1 MKAVFSKVTG
11 LNQAAVEEAA
21 RFIYEL
27 NKSYYEVKRVSIYDV
42 FDQIWSMCVASLKK
56 DYPDGWKELVPDIK
70 VRVIPNVDLL
80 KHFRMGEAIEMVKIL
95 DDLMYICTNLD
106 DISKYEVFM
115 KIKGE
120 RDELCHDIVMNLSIY
135 DESSWE

>member
-1 MKAVFSKVTG
+1 MKAVFSNVTG
-11 LNQAAVEEAA
+11 LNQAAVEKAA

-27 NKSYYEVKRVSIYDV
+27 NKSYYEIKRVSIYDV

>member
-1 MKAVFSKVTG
+1 MKAIFSKVTG
-11 LNQAAVEEAA
+11 LNQGAVEKAA

-27 NKSYYEVKRVSIYDV
+27 NRSYYEVQRISIYDV

-70 VRVIPNVDLL
+70 VRVIPEVDLL
-80 KHFRMGEAIEMVKIL
+80 KHFRMGDALEMVKIL
-95 DDLMYICTNLD
+95 DDIMYVTTNLD
-106 DISKYEVFM
+106 DIYKYEVFM

-120 RDELCHDIVMNLSIY
+120 RDELCHDIVMNLEAY
-135 DESSWE
+135 DE